1 MFLTLEKRTLII
13 WLKFFKNS
21 DRQLYQITWLIPHP
35 KKFLINIFFQ
45 TCVTILALAAAA
57 LAAPSGPA
65 PAPGY
70 DYPDVAPLYTFGYN
84 VNNKE
89 GYEPQLFNHD
99 ENRDGYQTHGE
110 YSVALPDGRIQRVV
124 YRVDGDSGFIADVT
138 YEGEARPYEYHPKP
152 APVYKP
158 LPAPVVY
165 KPAPA
170 PVPAPVV
177 YKPAPVVYKPAP
189 VPAYTTRYLPA
200 PVAVAYAPAPAPA
213 PVVKAAPAPAPVE
226 ADRSGKSAGSNS
238 KFNFGEVRFNPFG

>member
-1 MFLTLEKRTLII
+1 M
-13 WLKFFKNS
+13 N
-21 DRQLYQITWLIPHP
+21 QMTWPIPHQ
-35 KKFLINIFFQ
+35 KTILIIFFQ
-45 TCVTILALAAAA
+45 TCVAILALAAAA

-70 DYPDVAPLYTFGYN
+70 DYPDVSPFYTFGYN

-89 GYEPQLFNHD
+89 GYEPQAFTHD

-152 APVYKP
+152 APAYKP

-189 VPAYTTRYLPA
+189 LPAPVPAYTTRYLPA

-213 PVVKAAPAPAPVE
+213 PVVKASPAPAPAPVE
-226 ADRSGKSAGSNS
+226 ADRSGKSAGANS

>member
-1 MFLTLEKRTLII
+1 M
-13 WLKFFKNS
+13 KFFKNS

-70 DYPDVAPLYTFGYN
+70 DYPDSNPFYTYGYN
-84 VNNKE
+84 VNNKD
-89 GYEPQLFNHD
+89 GYEPQLFSHD

-138 YEGEARPYEYHPKP
+138 YEGEARPYEYIPKP
-152 APVYKP
+152 APAYKP

-177 YKPAPVVYKPAP
+177 YKPAPLPAP

-200 PVAVAYAPAPAPA
+200 PVLYRPAPVAYAPAPALVSYAPAPA
-213 PVVKAAPAPAPVE
+213 PVVKAAPAPAPAPAAAE
-226 ADRSGKSAGSNS
+226 ADRSGKSSGSNS

>member
-1 MFLTLEKRTLII
+1 MGHQFTNRTASNM
-13 WLKFFKNS
+13 K
-21 DRQLYQITWLIPHP
+21 
-35 KKFLINIFFQ
+35 
-45 TCVTILALAAAA
+45 TCVAILA

-89 GYEPQLFNHD
+89 GYEPQLFTHD

-152 APVYKP
+152 ARVYKP

-170 PVPAPVV
+170 PVPAPV
-177 YKPAPVVYKPAP
+177 
-189 VPAYTTRYLPA
+189 PAYTTRYLPA
-200 PVAVAYAPAPAPA
+200 PVAVAYAPAPA

>member
-1 MFLTLEKRTLII
+1 MAYSPS
-13 WLKFFKNS
+13 KNNS
-21 DRQLYQITWLIPHP
+21 YT
-35 KKFLINIFFQ
+35 FFFQ
-45 TCVTILALAAAA
+45 TCVAILALAAAA

-65 PAPGY
+65 PAPAYGGPVY
-70 DYPDVAPLYTFGYN
+70 ADAPPLYTFGYN

-89 GYEPQLFNHD
+89 GYEPQLFTHD

-138 YEGEARPYEYHPKP
+138 YEGEARPYEYIPKP
-152 APVYKP
+152 APAYKP
-158 LPAPVVY
+158 LPAPAPVVY

-170 PVPAPVV
+170 PKPAPVV
-177 YKPAPVVYKPAP
+177 YKPAPLPAP

-200 PVAVAYAPAPAPA
+200 PVAYAPAPA
-213 PVVKAAPAPAPVE
+213 PVVVKAAPAPAPAPAPVE
-226 ADRSGKSAGSNS
+226 ADRSGKSAGLGSNS

>member
-1 MFLTLEKRTLII
+1 MK
-13 WLKFFKNS
+13 
-21 DRQLYQITWLIPHP
+21 
-35 KKFLINIFFQ
+35 

-57 LAAPSGPA
+57 LAAPSG

-89 GYEPQLFNHD
+89 GYEPQLFTHD

-177 YKPAPVVYKPAP
+177 YKPAPV
-189 VPAYTTRYLPA
+189 PAYTTRYLPA
-200 PVAVAYAPAPAPA
+200 PVAVAYAPAPAPT
-213 PVVKAAPAPAPVE
+213 PVE